1 MPTHHSPGPSTT
13 GSLRDAA
20 LDCTCRRG
28 AHAKTAGRAVRR
40 NTTQEAKVHPPRGRI
55 RTTLTS
61 HKQLACNLQLG
72 FLERETDRAG
82 ELFVLSTLTPLPL
95 SHQLEIPPFR
105 HSYWNVALNS
115 VSFSHGSSAGP
126 DQGPTDQSPPA
137 GRAGRVWH
145 LRPLHLLSYL
155 LAARHGDTPWR
166 ARCGARG
173 AMCGVQARGMLC
185 RRYSRRF
192 PRTVA
197 TQSSSGSSDM
207 RSTRLRSE
215 GGERM

>member
-1 MPTHHSPGPSTT
+1 MDHRGGPSQQRKRQKVQTASPA
-13 GSLRDAA
+13 GVYALRS
-20 LDCTCRRG
+20 
-28 AHAKTAGRAVRR
+28 H
-40 NTTQEAKVHPPRGRI
+40 H
-55 RTTLTS
+55 TS
-61 HKQLACNLQLG
+61 HKRLACNLQLG

-173 AMCGVQARGMLC
+173 AMCGVQARGMMC